1 MSNTW
6 IYKRN
11 KDNFFKESYAIN
23 YLAHLTIDNI
33 NSMKKGKRLFI
44 VSKKK
49 DIERLELEN
58 DIKLISTQKQYKTI
72 KNEIKTGKDIV
83 VMYSV
88 VFNDIIR
95 YSSLIQELVRNKYEI
110 YFLEGKYKTP
120 KWSGSKT
127 TRDLYPTG
135 IRLRELKDE
144 GIYDWLEFDKKN
156 KRVYL
161 KGNNIDTQFN
171 DEYGLL
177 HMLKNND
184 YLEYEIQY
192 IRKTDKCY
200 KFINEDEFTLGD
212 TYLYYIKAPYNI
224 DTITDILLEYIP
236 VRLEK
241 DYTEWFTIVYTRDES
256 KLKRGSE

>member
-23 YLAHLTIDNI
+23 FLAHLTIDNI

-44 VSKKK
+44 VNKKK
-49 DIERLELEN
+49 DIERLELET
-58 DIKLISTQKQYKTI
+58 DIKPISTQKQYNKSI
-72 KNEIKTGKDIV
+72 KEEIKTGKDIV
-83 VMYSV
+83 VTYNV
-88 VFNDIIR
+88 VFNDIVR
-95 YSSLIQELVRNKYEI
+95 YSSLIMELVRNKYEI

-127 TRDLYPTG
+127 TRDLHPTG
-135 IRLRELKDE
+135 IRLRELKEE
-144 GIYDWLEFDKKN
+144 GIYDWLKFDREN

-161 KGNNIDTQFN
+161 KGNDIDIQHN

-184 YLEYEIQY
+184 YLKYEIQY
-192 IRKTDKCY
+192 VRPTEKGY
-200 KFINEDEFTLGD
+200 KFISEEEFTLGD

-224 DTITDILLEYIP
+224 DKITDILIEYIP

-241 DYTEWFTIVYTRDES
+241 DYTELFTIVYTRDES
-256 KLKRGSE
+256 KLN